1 MSDLS
6 KLFRSFQTSA
16 KSAFSYFME
25 RVERE
30 TFTTNKLDGPF
41 VGIVL
46 SDPKAVDTVVSS
58 TDGLNQYVPI
68 YVRLYKTD
76 DLKIPDPFI
85 ELKKMKNE
93 PLDKQADKFLKVISL
108 HQIARPSVELVT
120 QDVSPIFGA
129 GCIVEC
135 QYEELSPVNG
145 GRERGLV
152 YTKVLS
158 NTNLFDSVD
167 LSIQEVLS
175 DAFNFTAPT
184 LLDDF
189 SKGQSAIYNGSETQ
203 FQGKVVY
210 NGNLPSQ
217 LIATSTA
224 GTAVLKDIVED
235 LNKLEAAY
243 KSQFN
248 TQMSASGNRS
258 FQTQV
263 QLKESWTAKGNP
275 SYAATPGTSNHGWA
289 KAIDIGVLFPSLNG
303 KYKTSDEVF
312 KSDEYKWLAR
322 KAVRYNFSNPA
333 WARNGGPIEP
343 WHWEHSTKAIANIKQ
358 PKK

>member
-76 DLKIPDPFI
+76 DLKIPDPFLVL
-85 ELKKMKNE
+85 EGMKSE

-135 QYEELSPVNG
+135 QYEDLSPVNG

-167 LSIQEVLS
+167 LDIQEVLS

-184 LLDDF
+184 LLNDF
-189 SKGQSAIYNGSETQ
+189 SKGQSAIYQGSAAQ
-203 FQGKVVY
+203 FKGKTVY

-217 LIATSTA
+217 LIATSTD

-235 LNKLEAAY
+235 LNQLEAAY
-243 KSQFN
+243 KAKFN
-248 TQMSASGNRS
+248 KPMSASGNRS

-263 QLKESWTAKGNP
+263 ELKESWTAKGKP

-289 KAIDIGVLFPSLNG
+289 KAIDISVLFPSANG
-303 KYKTSDEVF
+303 PYADADAAFASG
-312 KSDEYKWLAR
+312 EYKWLAR
-322 KAVRYNFSNPA
+322 KASRYNFSNPA
-333 WARNGGPIEP
+333 WARTGGPIEP
-343 WHWEHSTKAIANIKQ
+343 WHWEHNTNVITNINK